1 MEQLKIAKPNA
12 HPARMIFKIND
23 VPRMIFKINDVPL
36 KEVSKALNLSYS
48 YVCSM
53 LAGSRIVPSHI
64 DLKLHELAGRVEEQ
78 YGKNTPNEQTI
89 NKDKDQLG

>member
-23 VPRMIFKINDVPL
+23 VPL
-36 KEVSKALNLSYS
+36 TEVSKALNLNYS

-53 LAGSRIVPSHI
+53 LAGSRHVPYHI
-64 DLKLHELAGRVEEQ
+64 DLKLRALAERVEKKF
-78 YGKNTPNEQTI
+78 GKNAPDEQAIIT
-89 NKDKDQLG
+89 DKDQPQ

>member
-23 VPRMIFKINDVPL
+23 VPL
-36 KEVSKALNLSYS
+36 TEVSRTLNLSYS

-53 LAGSRIVPSHI
+53 LAGSRHVPAHI
-64 DLKLHELAGRVEEQ
+64 DLKLHELAGSVEEQ
-78 YGKNTPNEQTI
+78 FGENTPNEQTI
-89 NKDKDQLG
+89 NKDKDQV

>member
-23 VPRMIFKINDVPL
+23 VPL
-36 KEVSKALNLSYS
+36 TEVSRELDLNYS

-53 LAGSRIVPSHI
+53 LAGSRYVPPHI
-64 DLKLHELAGRVEEQ
+64 DLKLHELAARVEEKF
-78 YGKNTPNEQTI
+78 GKNAPNTQT
-89 NKDKDQLG
+89 NTNDKDQPE

>member
-23 VPRMIFKINDVPL
+23 VPL
-36 KEVSKALNLSYS
+36 TEVSKALNLNYS

-53 LAGSRIVPSHI
+53 LAGSRYVPSHI
-64 DLKLHELAGRVEEQ
+64 DLKLYELAEKVEKKF
-78 YGKNTPNEQTI
+78 GKNAPKEQAIT
-89 NKDKDQLG
+89 NDEDQSE

>member
-23 VPRMIFKINDVPL
+23 VPL
-36 KEVSKALNLSYS
+36 TEVSRTLNLSYS

-53 LAGSRIVPSHI
+53 LAGSRHVPAHI
-64 DLKLHELAGRVEEQ
+64 DLKLYELAERWRKNL
-78 YGKNTPNEQTI
+78 GKMRLTSKP
-89 NKDKDQLG
+89 L

>member
-23 VPRMIFKINDVPL
+23 VPL
-36 KEVSKALNLSYS
+36 TEVSKALNLNYS

-53 LAGSRIVPSHI
+53 LAGSRRVPSHI
-64 DLKLHELAGRVEEQ
+64 DLKLYELAGRVEEKF
-78 YGKNTPNEQTI
+78 GKNAPKEQAIT
-89 NKDKDQLG
+89 NDKDQPE

>member
-23 VPRMIFKINDVPL
+23 VPITEI
-36 KEVSKALNLSYS
+36 SKALNLNYS

-53 LAGSRIVPSHI
+53 LAGSRHVPSHI
-64 DLKLHELAGRVEEQ
+64 DLKLHELAERVEKKF
-78 YGKNTPNEQTI
+78 GKNTSDKQT
-89 NKDKDQLG
+89 K

>member
-23 VPRMIFKINDVPL
+23 VPL
-36 KEVSKALNLSYS
+36 TEVSKALNLNYS

-53 LAGSRIVPSHI
+53 LAGSRHVPSHI
-64 DLKLHELAGRVEEQ
+64 DLKLHELAGSVEEQ
-78 YGKNTPNEQTI
+78 FGKNTPNEQTI

>member
-23 VPRMIFKINDVPL
+23 IPL
-36 KEVSKALNLSYS
+36 TEVSKALNLNYS

-53 LAGSRIVPSHI
+53 LAGSRHVPSHI
-64 DLKLHELAGRVEEQ
+64 DLKLHELAERVENKF
-78 YGKNTPNEQTI
+78 GKNTPNEQASI
-89 NKDKDQLG
+89 NDKDQLE